1 MTSSQSKDDRP
12 ANAKAELERLTKLR
26 RDVAAG
32 LMEVSRSAKHD
43 AETLLAADES
53 SEIPD
58 YPGGIDD
65 IGPAAAQP
73 AQTSNARLYS
83 TFGLG
88 LAIGLTVSL
97 FFAPFG
103 SESPDSANADAPER
117 APELA
122 TPRPTAPVAPTPP
135 SPPAPEPVVDSQPE
149 PAVEDAQLPSAEE
162 LVVSIKASGPCW
174 ISAEIDGDGAPV
186 ERLLS
191 AGDEVVL
198 EAADRAFL
206 RIGDPSTISM
216 SINGRETRS
225 LGAPGRA
232 VSLLVTLDNF
242 HNLLNH

>member
-1 MTSSQSKDDRP
+1 M
-12 ANAKAELERLTKLR
+12 
-26 RDVAAG
+26 
-32 LMEVSRSAKHD
+32 
-43 AETLLAADES
+43 
-53 SEIPD
+53 
-58 YPGGIDD
+58 
-65 IGPAAAQP
+65 
-73 AQTSNARLYS
+73 
-83 TFGLG
+83 
-88 LAIGLTVSL
+88 
-97 FFAPFG
+97 
-103 SESPDSANADAPER
+103 
-117 APELA
+117 
-122 TPRPTAPVAPTPP
+122 
-135 SPPAPEPVVDSQPE
+135 VDSQPE

>member
-1 MTSSQSKDDRP
+1 MTSSQSEDDQP
-12 ANAKAELERLTKLR
+12 ANAKAELDRLTKLR

-58 YPGGIDD
+58 YAGGIDD

-83 TFGLG
+83 TLGLG
-88 LAIGLTVSL
+88 LAIGLTVGL

-103 SESPDSANADAPER
+103 SESPDSVNAD

-122 TPRPTAPVAPTPP
+122 TPRAAAPVEPTPP

-149 PAVEDAQLPSAEE
+149 PTVADAQPPSADG
-162 LVVSIKASGPCW
+162 LVVSIRASGPCW
-174 ISAEIDGDGAPV
+174 ISVEIDGDGAPV

-191 AGDEVVL
+191 AGNEVVL
-198 EAADRAFL
+198 EVAERAFL
-206 RIGDPSTISM
+206 RIGDPSTMSM